1 MIKLIIT
8 DLDGTLLDENG
19 KLPID
24 FEEVYN
30 ALINKNILF
39 VPTSGRQC
47 DNLKKVFE
55 KQKENM
61 IFIGENGALISLPNG
76 EKISTS
82 IPTQTTSK
90 ILSTLQKNPQLEFIV
105 GCSNAAYTNS
115 KSQTFIDYSKN
126 YYSNLHVINDIS
138 EISDTIIKFAIYDE
152 DAKNNCYPLF
162 KELKKDVQLV
172 LGAKCW
178 LDITSLEASKGSAI
192 KKIQEKFN
200 IKNTETVCFG
210 DYLNDVSMFDE
221 SICYHTYAM
230 ENAHP
235 ELKKLAKF
243 IAPSNTDRGVTKTI
257 KNLLI

>member
-19 KLPID
+19 MLPSD
-24 FEEVYN
+24 FEEVYTD
-30 ALINKNILF
+30 LTKRNILL
-39 VPTSGRQC
+39 VPTSGRQY
-47 DNLKKVFE
+47 DNLKIVFE

-76 EKISTS
+76 EKISTD
-82 IPTQTTSK
+82 IPKLITKK
-90 ILSTLQKNPQLEFIV
+90 ILTTLQENPHLNFIV
-105 GCSNAAYTNS
+105 GCPNAAYTNS
-115 KSQTFIDYSKN
+115 KSQTFINYSRN
-126 YYSNLHVINDIS
+126 YYSNLHVINNVS
-138 EISDTIIKFAIYDE
+138 EIPDTIIKFAIYDE

-162 KELKKDVQLV
+162 KKFEKDVQLV
-172 LGAKCW
+172 LGAQCW

-192 KKIQEKFN
+192 KKIQEKLN
-200 IKNTETVCFG
+200 IKNTETICFG

-243 IAPSNTDRGVTKTI
+243 IAPPNTDRGVTKTI